1 MGKNSLQNRRKVV
14 KLQGMKLVIEVEGM
28 CCKRCAER
36 VEKKLRLLDG
46 VAGAKAN
53 FKKGIVFVETSLP
66 FETLSSCI
74 EGAGF
79 AVKEIRE
86 RKGIFN

>member
-1 MGKNSLQNRRKVV
+1 MQV
-14 KLQGMKLVIEVEGM
+14 MKLVIEVEGM

-53 FKKGIVFVETSLP
+53 FKKGIVFVESELP
-66 FETLSSCI
+66 DEQLRSCV
-74 EGAGF
+74 EDAGF
-79 AVKEIRE
+79 HVKDVRP
-86 RKGIFN
+86 RKGIFG